1 MPHSY
6 RVCLFLSKFIMLHF
20 LGPNH
25 SPKYKNQN
33 RNVYIEGLF
42 LKFKNLHAELFYPY
56 IKISS
61 KFWTKCVP
69 LKFPNKFLYSLK
81 YITQHHKMYYF
92 YLPIVNKQL
101 NFIHPYRESKI
112 VSHKK
117 VEISKKSAKV
127 NKILAHKYQRHGWYW
142 RVAGYP
148 IANFTYGMLIF
159 AY

>member
-1 MPHSY
+1 MNRGTLLFKFFSVPLSY
-6 RVCLFLSKFIMLHF
+6 RVCLFLSKFPMLHF
-20 LGPNH
+20 HGLNH

-42 LKFKNLHAELFYPY
+42 LKFKNQHAELFYPY
-56 IKISS
+56 FKISL

-101 NFIHPYRESKI
+101 NFIHPYRESK
-112 VSHKK
+112 S
-117 VEISKKSAKV
+117 
-127 NKILAHKYQRHGWYW
+127 
-142 RVAGYP
+142 
-148 IANFTYGMLIF
+148 
-159 AY
+159 